1 MPDKPRAP
9 RGPRKDL
16 RETPTN
22 TPIIVTIVFEDV
34 SL

>member
-9 RGPRKDL
+9 KGPRKDL
-16 RETPTN
+16 RETSPN
-22 TPIIVTIVFEDV
+22 APIIVTIVFEDV